1 MHIFHRAAERQGA
14 SDDLIDRDG
23 DRRARGRSILTYG
36 SQDLEGDELG
46 LRPDAETDRPDA
58 VSSQDREAG
67 LSVGE
72 DFRPRQRDVDIVEN
86 EVLQAHIRARHA
98 GGDFVM
104 RVDDVVP
111 SPPELPG
118 FAVRDGLGGGPAKTT
133 ASDPPG
139 GGDNRARSRKPKIE
153 DGRPALGSPRQRGP
167 REGIPRTRS
176 RLSRSPLRG
185 SRAGETTD
193 RGRG

>member
-1 MHIFHRAAERQGA
+1 MRELHADAMHIFHRSAERQGA

-72 DFRPRQRDVDIVEN
+72 DFRPRQRDVDIRSE
-86 EVLQAHIRARHA
+86 ER
-98 GGDFVM
+98 
-104 RVDDVVP
+104 RVGK
-111 SPPELPG
+111 EG
-118 FAVRDGLGGGPAKTT
+118 
-133 ASDPPG
+133 
-139 GGDNRARSRKPKIE
+139 RSRW
-153 DGRPALGSPRQRGP
+153 
-167 REGIPRTRS
+167 
-176 RLSRSPLRG
+176 
-185 SRAGETTD
+185 AG
-193 RGRG
+193 